1 MLFGE
6 KIVNTEK
13 IIWDFDSQMEV
24 QVMGSSSEQ
33 ENYRNKSVYTF
44 NLWDSALDQHSF
56 KIIGLEH
63 VKIIQYINLVVNR
76 DYRVKTGKFSVQD
89 IFIKNNWR
97 QEYQICLSIHSV
109 DLTQLPEIVKFLF
122 ATLQKVVSDL
132 DINIVSGYYY
142 LEDRKVGLKD
152 KEFHLFFGQPKLEE
166 GLEIQVSPQFKR
178 PCHVWLSPHSFS
190 RVNYGNSVLIYQK
203 IWDLCQSMSGRF
215 RYVLFGRDLYYPL
228 KILETLENGVDFY
241 GITHCPITYQDIVSD
256 RDTDYSSKCHF
267 VKKKDYR
274 STITDHLTG
283 GVEGVVDEGEVE
295 EKFVFVL
302 TAGRNG
308 LGSSMCQMLMEFRD
322 RIQRI
327 IYIGCSLS
335 NMKKDFGYLLT
346 QFRMKE
352 VHISNEFSHTNFNN
366 NVVVLE

>member
-6 KIVNTEK
+6 KIGNTQK
-13 IIWDFDSQMEV
+13 IIWAFDPEMVV
-24 QVMGSSSEQ
+24 QVTGTTTEQ
-33 ENYRNKSVYTF
+33 QNYRNKCVYTF
-44 NLWDSALDQHSF
+44 NQFDSTLEQQSF
-56 KIIGLEH
+56 KIIGLDH

-76 DYRVKTGKFSVQD
+76 DYRVKTGMFSVVD

-97 QEYQICLSIHSV
+97 DEYQICLAIYAI
-109 DLTQLPEIVKFLF
+109 DKTLIPELVKFIFEVVKKL
-122 ATLQKVVSDL
+122 VSDL
-132 DINIVSGYYY
+132 NLNIVSGYYY
-142 LEDRKVGLKD
+142 LEDRKVTLKE
-152 KEFHLFFGQPKLEE
+152 KEFHLFFGQEKLEE
-166 GLEIQVSPQFKR
+166 CVPIQVSPQFVR
-178 PCHVWLSPHSFS
+178 PCHLWLSPYSFS

-228 KILETLENGVDFY
+228 KILENLENAVDFY
-241 GITHCPITYQDIVSD
+241 GITHCPITYRDIMGD
-256 RDTDYSSKCHF
+256 KDTDYSSKCHF

-274 STITDHLTG
+274 STITQHLIGDGVSG
-283 GVEGVVDEGEVE
+283 G

-308 LGSSMCQMLMEFRD
+308 LGASMCDMLQQFRD
-322 RIQRI
+322 SIQSI
-327 IYIGCSLS
+327 IYIGCSLV
-335 NMKKDFGYLLT
+335 NMKKDFSHLLN
-346 QFRMKE
+346 QYQMRE